1 MTSLQPWLTRDVTHA
16 VALAILHFLWQGVA
30 LAALASAAMALC
42 RDAAKRYAI
51 AVAVMV
57 LMVAAPALTFIVLQQ
72 QAAEHSPVNAIAE
85 IPSLQL
91 PALAAHGA
99 AIANAHFPSRQ
110 QSPTPSDALLWLVQA
125 WLTGVVLLSLRPAAG
140 FVAIERLRRHQATPV
155 AGFLQ
160 ARCLALQ
167 QHLGLRRLIQFCE
180 CPHLETPAALGW
192 FRPLILLPVSAI
204 SGLSVAQLDAVIA
217 HELAHIK
224 RLDAFVNLFQIAAE
238 TLLFYHPA
246 VWWLSKRIREER
258 ENCCDDVAVAVCGN
272 AAEYAHALA
281 SMAEWQAAPNL
292 ALAANARPLTAR
304 VARILG
310 LAKFPAGV
318 RGASLAANVV
328 CLCASLLAGHA
339 LFGNPQAPS
348 ASPASAIVPDGTYS
362 FHGHLPTLAQD
373 SSDAVILVTLPRP
386 RTPHNLVT
394 GEPSAPVSDNVAPES
409 SIEITSD
416 QDASTQEKPPATD
429 NSTPPAKSSYIDSL
443 KAAGLANL
451 SADDVIALKIQGVSP
466 EYVRAMIALEL
477 HADAAEL
484 VGLKIQGITPD
495 YVKALRDS
503 GLKVE
508 ADSVLAMKI
517 QGVTPEY
524 AKALRDLG
532 LNVTDEDLVAMKIQG
547 ITPDF
552 MRGLLAQGLKVDADE
567 AVAMKIQSIT
577 PEYIKGLR
585 ELGLKVDVD
594 DVIAMKIQGVSPN
607 YVHDLQALGLQLDDD
622 NVVAMKIQGLTPQY
636 VKGMLATGLKL
647 DADDLISAKIQG
659 ITPGFVESVRKH
671 GFKDLDLD
679 KLMQLK
685 NTGVFDQ

>member
-1 MTSLQPWLTRDVTHA
+1 MIGGKPLLTPDVTNT
-16 VALAILHFLWQGVA
+16 VALSILHFLWQGVA
-30 LAALASAAMALC
+30 LAALASAAMALS
-42 RDAAKRYAI
+42 RSAAKRYAI

-72 QAAEHSPVNAIAE
+72 QAVAHSSGDASFE
-85 IPSLQL
+85 ISSIQL
-91 PALAAHGA
+91 PALAANSA
-99 AIANAHFPSRQ
+99 AIANPHVPSPQ
-110 QSPTPSDALLWLVQA
+110 HGPAPSDALLWLVQA
-125 WLTGVVLLSLRPAAG
+125 WLAGVVLLSLRPAAG
-140 FVAIERLRRHQATPV
+140 FVAIERLRRYQATPV
-155 AGFLQ
+155 AALLQ
-160 ARCLALQ
+160 ARCQGLQ
-167 QHLGLRRLIQFCE
+167 QRLGLRRLIQFCE
-180 CPHLETPAALGW
+180 CVHLETPAAVGW

-272 AAEYAHALA
+272 AAEYARALA
-281 SMAEWQAAPNL
+281 SMAEWQAAP
-292 ALAANARPLTAR
+292 ALSMAANGSPLTAR

-310 LAKFPAGV
+310 LAKFPTGV
-318 RGASLAANVV
+318 RGASLAASVV
-328 CLCASLLAGHA
+328 CLSASLLAGHA
-339 LFGNPQAPS
+339 LFGNPQAPN
-348 ASPASAIVPDGTYS
+348 ASPASVILPAGTYS
-362 FHGHLPTLAQD
+362 FHSHLPTFAQD
-373 SSDAVILVTLPRP
+373 SSDAVIPLTA
-386 RTPHNLVT
+386 PHPKTSNNLVAT
-394 GEPSAPVSDNVAPES
+394 EQSAPASDNVAPES

-416 QDASTQEKPPATD
+416 QDASAQEKPAATE
-429 NSTPPAKSSYIDSL
+429 NSAPPAKSSYIDGL
-443 KAAGLANL
+443 KAAGLDHL
-451 SADDVIALKIQGVSP
+451 SADEVITLKIQGVTP
-466 EYVRAMIALEL
+466 EFVRAILALEL
-477 HADAAEL
+477 HANADEL

-495 YVKALRDS
+495 YVKAFRDL
-503 GLKVE
+503 GLKFD

-524 AKALRDLG
+524 AKTLRALG
-532 LNVTDEDLVAMKIQG
+532 FTVTDDDLVAMKIQG
-547 ITPDF
+547 ITPDY
-552 MRGLLAQGLKVDADE
+552 MKGLLAQGLKVNADQ

-585 ELGLKVDVD
+585 DLGLKVGVD
-594 DVIAMKIQGVSPN
+594 DAISMKIQGVSPN

-622 NVVAMKIQGLTPQY
+622 NLVAMKIQGITPEY

-659 ITPGFVESVRKH
+659 ITPEFIESVRKH

-685 NTGVFDQ
+685 RTGVFDQ